1 MDVEIASGPFRLA
14 GYLANPPVTEV
25 QSPVLIICHG
35 YPSGALGAQATG
47 RSYPALADRIA
58 NEGWRVITFTFRGCG
73 ASTGDFS
80 LGGWLDDLLA
90 VIDQAGTFG
99 ENRGVWLAGFGTGGG
114 LCVSAAARRPQV
126 MGVAVLGAPAD
137 YSDWSKHP
145 RRLLQHAREIGAI
158 TDPSF
163 PAALDQWTRQLRDI
177 RPVDDAKLLVSRSLL
192 VLHGSDDESVPSFDA
207 RVLGDSHGS
216 AELRIISGAAHD
228 LRHDPRA
235 VAILLGWLD
244 RERHSSPTIV
254 PLS

>member
-58 NEGWRVITFTFRGCG
+58 NEGWRVVTFTFRGCG

-90 VIDQAGTFG
+90 VIDHAGTFG

-114 LCVSAAARRPQV
+114 LCVSAAARRPKV

-163 PAALDQWTRQLRDI
+163 PAPLDLWTRQLREI
-177 RPVDDAKLLVSRSLL
+177 RPVDDAKLLASRSLL